1 MIITNK
7 LAKYKSGQSHSL
19 EMFKLEPA
27 GHLQKTWKS
36 KDGKTQFVKDMQTMH
51 LWFTYRMLLGII
63 ETEQIY
69 LGGPYPDGD
78 GAQQAFDMEFE
89 TVMEQAD
96 MARNAIQYIGHELYK
111 RQMMVP
117 NLPEKNIKKKINR
130 ADNLHHGFIDKPGEL
145 LNYNYE

>member
-1 MIITNK
+1 
-7 LAKYKSGQSHSL
+7 
-19 EMFKLEPA
+19 
-27 GHLQKTWKS
+27 
-36 KDGKTQFVKDMQTMH
+36 
-51 LWFTYRMLLGII
+51 MLLGII

-69 LGGPYPDGD
+69 LNLSGEGLD
-78 GAQQAFDMEFE
+78 FDSDAYISNFNELE

-145 LNYNYE
+145 LNYNDE